1 MKINNEA
8 TNLMNKGQK
17 VPFMVEGGEIKI
29 INTSLKSAEGEYD
42 FYESRPAPKSGW
54 KKIEEFCAIN
64 WGEKDDD
71 NIIYKDIRKTAQ
83 KLEKDGK
90 ECLAV
95 ILPPN
100 DVLDMIIDLY
110 VRNNKTNKN

>member
-54 KKIEEFCAIN
+54 EKIEEFCAIN

-83 KLEKDGK
+83 KLEKEGK